1 MTETAERGRPLTIST
16 PKEFEDRANAFFLK
30 CEEDGKVPTVNG
42 LALAL
47 GFNSRQSLLNYADR
61 PEFLDIVKNV
71 RTRLENEWEQ
81 RLAGSNPAGTIFWL
95 KNQGWSDR
103 NEQVISNPDGTGLFT
118 GVEVKLVR
126 PDQD

>member
-61 PEFLDIVKNV
+61 P
-71 RTRLENEWEQ
+71 
-81 RLAGSNPAGTIFWL
+81 
-95 KNQGWSDR
+95 
-103 NEQVISNPDGTGLFT
+103 
-118 GVEVKLVR
+118 
-126 PDQD
+126 